1 MKKFHGLFLVL
12 VMALPLAANARIT
25 REDLD
30 LYIPYASA
38 LIGHLRACSKF
49 DQKGMRYDNA
59 AKDTELALYKYIR
72 TANLTTDTYPDV
84 VVGKAW
90 VMQKIE
96 LGQLQL
102 HQTTDPSEIQK
113 VCEKAE
119 LDARRHIVFLL
130 EGTVE
135 HLKGKKR

>member
-1 MKKFHGLFLVL
+1 MP
-12 VMALPLAANARIT
+12 LPLSATCALAA
-25 REDLD
+25 
-30 LYIPYASA
+30 
-38 LIGHLRACSKF
+38 
-49 DQKGMRYDNA
+49 
-59 AKDTELALYKYIR
+59 
-72 TANLTTDTYPDV
+72 
-84 VVGKAW
+84 
-90 VMQKIE
+90 MQKIE